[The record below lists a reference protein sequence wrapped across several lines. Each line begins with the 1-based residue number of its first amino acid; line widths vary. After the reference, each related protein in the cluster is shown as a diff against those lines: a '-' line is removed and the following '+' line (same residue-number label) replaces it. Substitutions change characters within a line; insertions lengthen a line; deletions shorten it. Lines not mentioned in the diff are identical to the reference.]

1 MVKRKVRILIA
12 KIGLDGHDRGVK
24 VVARALRDAG
34 FEVIYTG
41 LHRTPEE
48 VAEAA
53 IQEDADLIG
62 VSILPGA
69 HMALVP
75 PLLEQL
81 RLREASD
88 IKILLGGVIPAGDRE
103 KLLAMGVAEIFDQD
117 RATDDIVRWVE
128 HEFGDRPEASV
139 ES

>member
-1 MVKRKVRILIA
+1 SGPVRILMA
-12 KIGLDGHDRGVK
+12 KVGLVGHDRGVK

-48 VAEAA
+48 VVDAA
-53 IQEDADLIG
+53 VQEDVDVIG
-62 VSILPGA
+62 VSILSGA

-81 RLREASD
+81 KANDAAD
-88 IKILLGGVIPAGDRE
+88 IRVLVGGVIPVADRE
-103 KLLAMGVAEIFDQD
+103 KL
-117 RATDDIVRWVE
+117 RAL
-128 HEFGDRPEASV
+128 
-139 ES
+139 